1 MKSLASLSPLALV
14 LVSLHLGGCAADV
27 DDGEGPSEENVTAAN
42 ATSHGKAVRKC
53 LDEEMTSTLN
63 PDGAIAAAD
72 KSAKCV
78 AAANDKL
85 LSSIDAR
92 QGAATGTTKAK
103 FATFRAKTETACLA
117 FASTNGRPSLNRQ
130 ADCLRDTEEGLARI
144 LQSFGNLGGTR
155 DSSLV
160 FGSWGRMQET
170 CFVKWSS
177 TNDGGSQAARMH
189 RDGGEG
195 GDEGDRAELR
205 AARHRSSHGDRRPV
219 HDAAEEEEHDDEAS
233 GREHVPIQRG
243 ALRAVAPTVVSA
255 GAGEGGF
262 AGGVSF
268 G

>member
-42 ATSHGKAVRKC
+42 VTSHGKAVRKC

-144 LQSFGNLGGTR
+144 FQSFGNLGGTR

-177 TNDGGSQAARMH
+177 TNDGGAKLLACIETGVKAETKAIAPNSAQPVTEALTAIGDLCTTLQKKKNTTTEQADVYTCRYN
-189 RDGGEG
+189 
-195 GDEGDRAELR
+195 
-205 AARHRSSHGDRRPV
+205 AALYVQSLQPS
-219 HDAAEEEEHDDEAS
+219 
-233 GREHVPIQRG
+233 
-243 ALRAVAPTVVSA
+243 
-255 GAGEGGF
+255 
-262 AGGVSF
+262 
-268 G
+268 